1 MDMDKFKHGNKYVN
15 IVRSV
20 TALELTD
27 VEGISED
34 YTSHKCVKFIPASG
48 AATRMFKD
56 LYTYLEDR
64 VETPFIRRFF
74 DHLSYFAFY
83 DELVEEDEKV
93 TAGEYKEEEKI
104 KISDRLLTSKLAY
117 GNYPKALIKMHA
129 YEDFVVT
136 PIDEH
141 IFEGEQYLD
150 PEAVDLHF
158 TIAPEHE
165 DLFNAYTDGLLAD
178 KPHVKISYSFQKE
191 ETNTPAADM
200 DNEPFLLEDGEVLYR
215 PGGHGSLLENLNDLD
230 ADIVFIKNIDNVC
243 HRSQVE
249 ETIRSKKALASV
261 GLKVKEQIDGYIKD
275 LIADDFDLDEIE
287 TFLKDTMH
295 ISLKKELTKEWAL
308 HFLNRPLR
316 VCGMVKNSG
325 EPGGGPFVVDNGD
338 YLDLQICEKSE
349 IDLNDPQKCEILNAS
364 QFFNPVDLVCFV
376 KDHEGQKFNLM
387 DYRKEDRYFITE
399 KSYKGRPLKALE
411 HPGLWNGS
419 MHHWNTLFVEVPD
432 STFNPVKN
440 VNDLLREGHQAE
452 TTVTK

>member
-1 MDMDKFKHGNKYVN
+1 MNMEKFKQGNKYVN

-20 TALELTD
+20 TALELTS
-27 VEGISED
+27 VEGISEE
-34 YTSHKCVKFIPASG
+34 YTDQKCVKFIPASG

-56 LYTYLEDR
+56 LYTYLEDK

-74 DHLSYFAFY
+74 EDLNHFAFY
-83 DELVEEDEKV
+83 DELVGEGKTVD
-93 TAGEYKEEEKI
+93 AGD
-104 KISDRLLTSKLAY
+104 ISQTDKLNIVENLLTSKLEY

-129 YEDFVVT
+129 YEDAVDT

-150 PEAVDLHF
+150 AEAVDLHF

-165 DLFNAYTDGLLAD
+165 DLFNDYIKELVAD
-178 KPHVKISYSFQKE
+178 KPHVNISYSFQKE
-191 ETNTPAADM
+191 ETDTPAADM
-200 DNEPFLLEDGEVLYR
+200 DNEPFLLEDGKVLYR

-243 HRSQVE
+243 HRSRVE
-249 ETIRSKKALASV
+249 ETIQSKKALASV

-275 LIADDFDLDEIE
+275 LNADAFELDEIE
-287 TFLKDTMH
+287 SFLKDTLN
-295 ISLKKELTKEWAL
+295 ISLKKELTEEWAL

-349 IDLNDPQKCEILNAS
+349 IDLNDPDKNEILNSS
-364 QFFNPVDLVCFV
+364 QFF
-376 KDHEGQKFNLM
+376 
-387 DYRKEDRYFITE
+387 
-399 KSYKGRPLKALE
+399 
-411 HPGLWNGS
+411 
-419 MHHWNTLFVEVPD
+419 
-432 STFNPVKN
+432 
-440 VNDLLREGHQAE
+440 
-452 TTVTK
+452 